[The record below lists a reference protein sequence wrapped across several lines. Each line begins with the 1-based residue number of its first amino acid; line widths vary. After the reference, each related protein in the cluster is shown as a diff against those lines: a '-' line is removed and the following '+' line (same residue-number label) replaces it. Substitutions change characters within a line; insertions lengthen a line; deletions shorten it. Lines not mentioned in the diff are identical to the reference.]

1 MIWKLLDGHPHFQF
15 APCGLQFDN
24 TSLARPE
31 CRIKEED
38 GVDVLQK
45 QRFFSIA
52 MQRFAILIIHRENL
66 RSEASSAF
74 FSFAPKEIRVDIELE
89 VDLLDV
95 DNLPTK
101 QKYFFW
107 LHPPGPGRFSCCRAV
122 THDYYNL

>member
-1 MIWKLLDGHPHFQF
+1 MIWKLLDGHPHFLF
-15 APCGLQFDN
+15 APCGLQFGN
-24 TSLARPE
+24 SSLARPE
-31 CRIKEED
+31 CRIKEEH

-45 QRFFSIA
+45 S
-52 MQRFAILIIHRENL
+52 FAILIIHRENL
-66 RSEASSAF
+66 RSEAFSAF

-107 LHPPGPGRFSCCRAV
+107 LHYPTWPRQIFMLPSSNAR
-122 THDYYNL
+122 LL

>member
-15 APCGLQFDN
+15 APCGLQFGN
-24 TSLARPE
+24 SSLARPE

-45 QRFFSIA
+45 QMFFSIA

-66 RSEASSAF
+66 QSEAFLAF

-89 VDLLDV
+89 VDLLGRGQ
-95 DNLPTK
+95 PSHKTK
-101 QKYFFW
+101 ILFLAALSHLAQADFHAAKQ
-107 LHPPGPGRFSCCRAV
+107 
-122 THDYYNL
+122 